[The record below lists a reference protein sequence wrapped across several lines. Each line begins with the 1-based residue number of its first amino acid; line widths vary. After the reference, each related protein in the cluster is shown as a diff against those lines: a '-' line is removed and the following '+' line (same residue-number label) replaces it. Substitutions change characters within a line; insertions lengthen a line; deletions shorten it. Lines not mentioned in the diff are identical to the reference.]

1 MSQQADQLVDF
12 HTGAPIPGSLDVA
25 WIHGARSKR
34 RATDPPI
41 QVHHY
46 DEHTVILRQSK
57 AVHYEAPFMFLLFGN
72 ERALLLDTGATA
84 QADRFPLRS
93 TVDGLIDTWL
103 AAHPRTDYGLVVAH
117 THGHGDHI
125 AADAQFADRPR
136 TTVVPPDLEAV
147 QAFFGLDPD
156 RWPGEQTTLDLGGRV
171 LTVLAGPGHHRAA
184 VVLHDPWTGIL
195 FTGDTVLPARL
206 YAFDFPAFTAT
217 LDRLTAFADTHPV
230 THILGCHIEMTTRPG
245 RDYPLGTRHQPDERP
260 LQMTVAQLHG
270 VRDAA
275 HAIAAGGRKG
285 VHVHD
290 DFIIYNEPGTKVLA
304 RLVARGW
311 LGKIRAVAA
320 AWR

>member
-1 MSQQADQLVDF
+1 MSQKTDQLVDF
-12 HTGAPIPGSLDVA
+12 STGTPATGSLDVV

-93 TVDGLIDTWL
+93 TVDSLIDAWL
-103 AAHPRTDYGLVVAH
+103 ADHPRTDYGLVVAH
-117 THGHGDHI
+117 THGHHDHI

-136 TTVVPPDLEAV
+136 TTVVPPDVEAV

-156 RWPGEQTTLDLGGRV
+156 RWPDEETTFDLGGRV

-184 VVLHDPWTGIL
+184 VVFHDPWTGIL

-206 YAFDFPAFTAT
+206 YAFDVPAFTAT
-217 LDRLTAFADTHPV
+217 LDRLTAFAETHPV
-230 THILGCHIEMTTRPG
+230 THVLGCHVEMTTRPG
-245 RDYPLGTRHQPDERP
+245 RDYPLGTRYQPDERP
-260 LQMTVAQLHG
+260 LQMTVSQLRAA
-270 VRDAA
+270 RDAA
-275 HAIAAGGRKG
+275 HEVAGTGGRG
-285 VHVHD
+285 VHVYD
-290 DFIIYNEPGTKVLA
+290 DFIIYAQPGTKVLL

-311 LGKIRAVAA
+311 LGKMRAVAT